1 MGDGH
6 CHQLLSRLPRNQTYV
21 KQAKF
26 SSQSS
31 MGHKLTPHDVELYQR
46 IDEVLHFI
54 WDPIRVAGMP
64 AARDEYR
71 GYSPVVFTM
80 VKEGADETDIG
91 AYLSNVATEKMGLKP
106 IPGKS
111 AEVAAI
117 LVDWRDSLKEKYAPL
132 AGGNA

>member
-1 MGDGH
+1 
-6 CHQLLSRLPRNQTYV
+6 
-21 KQAKF
+21 
-26 SSQSS
+26 

-54 WDPIRVAGMP
+54 WDPICVAGMS

-80 VKEGADETDIG
+80 VKEGADVTEIG
-91 AYLSNVATEKMGLKP
+91 AYLSNVATEKMVLKP

-117 LVDWRDSLKEKYAPL
+117 LVDWRNTLKEKYAPL
-132 AGGNA
+132 ADGNV